1 MRISDWSS
9 DVCSSDLGKGVEEA
23 GANGLKVEC
32 DAIRYPQRG
41 LNLHRAR
48 RESVIGRRGR
58 QYDQS
63 HAVGGLARIGQCLPR
78 GFDGEAYRCLSFRRD
93 MAEADAASLHN
104 PLVCRV
110 DASLDQRSEEHTSEL
125 QSLMRI
131 SY

>member
-9 DVCSSDLGKGVEEA
+9 DVCSADL
-23 GANGLKVEC
+23 
-32 DAIRYPQRG
+32 
-41 LNLHRAR
+41 
-48 RESVIGRRGR
+48 GR

-110 DASLDQRSEEHTSEL
+110 DASLDQPGVAD
-125 QSLMRI
+125 I
-131 SY
+131 SSRTRGTRDDNKRAKHYAIYQMPGRT